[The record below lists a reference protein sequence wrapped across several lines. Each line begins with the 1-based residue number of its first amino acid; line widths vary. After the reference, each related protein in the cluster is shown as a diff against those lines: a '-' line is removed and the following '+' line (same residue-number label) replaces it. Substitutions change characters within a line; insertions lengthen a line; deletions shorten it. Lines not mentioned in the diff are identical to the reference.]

1 MAKPCDKSI
10 FSLTMNQENAALATK
25 LHCDLLVIGGG
36 INGVGIARDAAGRG
50 LKVILCEK
58 DDLAAHTSSA
68 SSKLIHGGLRY
79 LEYYEFSLV
88 RKALQEREDL
98 MRLAPHIIRPLR
110 FVMPYVQ
117 GLRPRWLLRCGL
129 FLYDHLAQRDL
140 LPGTQSCRLHE
151 CESGQGLQAELR
163 YGFMYSDAWVDDA
176 RLVVLNAMD
185 AQQRGAQIL
194 TRTRCD
200 HLEAQHGRWRAQ
212 LSHQPSA
219 LDHDDGDAGLGAE
232 AAPKTTQIEV
242 DAACIVNASG
252 AWVAELQSKFTAGT
266 PSQKVRLVKGS
277 HIVVK
282 SLFAHANAYIFQHP
296 DGRIVFAIPYEKDYT
311 LIGTTDLEFS
321 GTPDQFEAA
330 ISPEEIAYLCHLSN
344 QYFKQQITPSDV
356 LWSYAGVRPLV
367 DDGRVDSKSVTRDYR
382 LELDLRTAPILHV
395 FGGKITTYR
404 RLAEEALSLI
414 VKPLSFTGQAWTK
427 TALLP
432 GGDLVSNKPENANV
446 LCRNDFIDA
455 CCAQYSWAP
464 SAWVRRLA
472 GSYGTRL
479 HHILKDCN
487 DLSDLGEQV
496 LPDLYAC
503 EIRYLVRSEFA
514 RTAQDI
520 LWRRTKLGLHMSV
533 GSEQVLDDWL
543 VQQTFNE

>member
-1 MAKPCDKSI
+1 MR
-10 FSLTMNQENAALATK
+10 QENTTLVAHLQ
-25 LHCDLLVIGGG
+25 CDLLVIGGG

-98 MRLAPHIIRPLR
+98 MRIAPHIIRPLR
-110 FVMPYVQ
+110 FVMPYVT

-140 LPGTQSCRLHE
+140 LPGTLSCRLHE
-151 CESGQGLQAELR
+151 CEVGESLRTALR

-194 TRTRCD
+194 TRTRCAELVAHD
-200 HLEAQHGRWRAQ
+200 GRWRAQ
-212 LSHQPSA
+212 LRQQA
-219 LDHDDGDAGLGAE
+219 TGLGRSSGNLGAQAE
-232 AAPKTTQIEV
+232 AEHQTTRIEV
-242 DAACIVNASG
+242 DAACVINASG
-252 AWVAELQSKFTAGT
+252 AWVAEWHAKLTAGANA
-266 PSQKVRLVKGS
+266 QKIRLVKGS

-282 SLFAHANAYIFQHP
+282 SLFAHPNAYIFQHP
-296 DGRIVFAIPYEKDYT
+296 DGRIVFAIPYEKNYT
-311 LIGTTDLEFS
+311 LIGTTDLEFT
-321 GTPDQFEAA
+321 GTPDQFKAQ
-330 ISPEEIAYLCHLSN
+330 ISTEEIAYLCHLSN
-344 QYFKQQITPSDV
+344 QYFMQQITPQDV

-367 DDGRVDSKSVTRDYR
+367 DDGKTDSKSVTRDYR
-382 LELDLRTAPILHV
+382 LELDLSQAPILHV

-404 RLAEEALSLI
+404 RLAEDAMSLI
-414 VKPLSFTGQAWTK
+414 AKPLSLTGKAWTK

-432 GGDLVSNKPENANV
+432 GGALFSEHVSNDNV
-446 LCRNDFIDA
+446 LRRDAFIET
-455 CCAQYSWAP
+455 CCAQYAWIAP
-464 SAWVRRLA
+464 TLVRRLA
-472 GSYGTRL
+472 ATYGSQL
-479 HHILKDCN
+479 HKILEGCKV
-487 DLSDLGEQV
+487 LADLGEQV
-496 LPDLYAC
+496 LPELYAC
-503 EIRYLVRSEFA
+503 EIRYVMASEFA

-520 LWRRTKLGLHMSV
+520 LWRRTKLGLHMPNDA
-533 GSEQVLDDWL
+533 EQILDAWL
-543 VQQTFNE
+543 ARHT